1 MKKFLIV
8 GQGIAGTMLAWSLQR
23 RGAAVHLADGAL
35 PGRSS
40 IAAAGVINPVTGRR
54 FVRSWRFAEFYPVA
68 RSAYR
73 ALETEL
79 GISIWTDLSI
89 LRLLATP
96 EEAND
101 WSARCALPGYADFL
115 SVPADAGHWA
125 PVVKPGFHYGRIQP
139 AARVNFSVLLPAFR
153 QKARAEGCF
162 FEKQIDY
169 REIPQLSA
177 AYDGIIFCEG
187 WRARE
192 NPFFPDLSWQTAKG
206 EALLI
211 RLADPRPADGDQI
224 LKKTVT
230 LVPLGDG
237 LLWVGGAYQWNYTEL
252 TPGDSEK
259 QSILEQLKEVLAVP
273 FDIAGQVAGIRPTVK
288 DRRPFVGESR
298 VQPGVFLFNG
308 LGSKG
313 ALLAPFW
320 AEHLAEHMLDGKP
333 LDREVDIRRW
343 ES

>member
-1 MKKFLIV
+1 M
-8 GQGIAGTMLAWSLQR
+8 TP
-23 RGAAVHLADGAL
+23 AL
-35 PGRSS
+35 PGPGRFGYRPIVSR
-40 IAAAGVINPVTGRR
+40 AAGRWPGGQGLAVYVALNLEQYAWGEGLVEDLVPGIPKPDVLNNSWREYGNRVGAWRLMQLFDSLQLPVTLLINSELYGTCP
-54 FVRSWRFAEFYPVA
+54 ELVA
-68 RSAYR
+68 
-73 ALETEL
+73 
-79 GISIWTDLSI
+79 
-89 LRLLATP
+89 
-96 EEAND
+96 
-101 WSARCALPGYADFL
+101 
-115 SVPADAGHWA
+115 
-125 PVVKPGFHYGRIQP
+125 
-139 AARVNFSVLLPAFR
+139 AFR
-153 QKARAEGCF
+153 ERGAEIASHGRTNS
-162 FEKQIDY
+162 EHQ
-169 REIPQLSA
+169 A
-177 AYDGIIFCEG
+177 
-187 WRARE
+187 
-192 NPFFPDLSWQTAKG
+192 DLP
-206 EALLI
+206 EAEDNILLI

-298 VQPGVFLFNG
+298 VQPAVFLFNG